1 MRLIG
6 KSVGSDERAGS
17 DAGPDW
23 IDLDLAE
30 AGAESWLVSQIE
42 VGEDTL
48 RLLLTEE
55 NRNRRIVVPE
65 GLFLSLCYPSG
76 ARDEDAEDAVVC
88 VVVLVTRE
96 RIVTL
101 RRGRIPSLEGLWHSL
116 RDSSEGLDSAW
127 HVLAQLIIRLAF
139 RVEVVLDQTAR
150 EIDQLEDRVFE
161 DDSQPPIDEL
171 GQLRR
176 QLILDRRHITSMAR
190 LVEETVDD
198 RVMGPDASS
207 ADELRGAVQAMTRLE
222 RTVEFFLE
230 RANLVQDQIQSLLSE
245 RMNTATL
252 RLGVVA
258 TVFLPLSFL
267 TGLLGINVAGMPGSH
282 NPLAFWVVCALLT
295 ILALGAW
302 IVVAR
307 FHAQNVGR
315 MRASR
320 RRHTKS
326 R

>member
-1 MRLIG
+1 MRVIG
-6 KSVGSDERAGS
+6 NSLGSDERAGS
-17 DAGPDW
+17 DSGPDW
-23 IDLDLAE
+23 IDVDLAE
-30 AGAESWLVSQIE
+30 AGAESWLVSQ
-42 VGEDTL
+42 VKLGEDTL
-48 RLLLTEE
+48 PLLLTEE
-55 NRNRRIVVPE
+55 NRNRRVSAPE

-76 ARDEDAEDAVVC
+76 ARDEDPEDAVVRIG
-88 VVVLVTRE
+88 VLVTRE
-96 RIVTL
+96 RILTVH
-101 RRGRIPSLEGLWHSL
+101 RGRILALDGLRHSL
-116 RDSSEGLDSAW
+116 RDPEEALDSAW
-127 HVLAQLIIRLAF
+127 SVLAKLIVRIAF
-139 RVEVVLDQTAR
+139 RVEVVLDQAAR

-161 DDSQPPIDEL
+161 EDPQPPIDEL

-190 LVEETVDD
+190 VVEETLDD
-198 RVMGPDASS
+198 RVMGPAASS
-207 ADELRGAVQAMTRLE
+207 ADDLRDAAQAMTRLE

-230 RANLVQDQIQSLLSE
+230 RANLIQDQIQSLLSE

-307 FHAQNVGR
+307 FHTQNVGR
-315 MRASR
+315 VRRSR
-320 RRHTKS
+320 RGHTKLH
-326 R
+326 